1 MSAKLTLIAAA
12 VFVAFTGVQAEQAG
26 AANSVEARMREALK
40 KTMLQLRDSEAA
52 RAAAVAAQTEAETKN
67 TELEAKIKELT
78 KNIET
83 LTKQSI
89 KDKEAADKNATELT
103 AKITARET
111 EAKVLTENLEKWKV
125 AFKKVEGIAKETE
138 AQRGAAVSKAILLE
152 RKVADQQVKN
162 AEMFKIGNEV
172 LTRYKNYGLGSA
184 LAAREPFVGTMRVK
198 LENIFQELADKL
210 QDQKIKSDDGKK
222 KSSAADDTP
231 PPPPA
236 ATAAAAKPAEATKAK
251 PPVAKAAAPGR

>member
-1 MSAKLTLIAAA
+1 MSAKLPLIVAAA
-12 VFVAFTGVQAEQAG
+12 LLSFSGIHAEQAG
-26 AANSVEARMREALK
+26 AANTVEARMREALK

-89 KDKEAADKNATELT
+89 KDKETADKEAANLT
-103 AKITARET
+103 AKLAAKET
-111 EAKVLTENLEKWKV
+111 ESKNLGEALKKWQ
-125 AFKKVEGIAKETE
+125 ASHKKLEGIAKEMDI
-138 AQRGAAVSKAILLE
+138 QRAANASKVIILE

-162 AEMFKIGNEV
+162 AEMFKIGNGV
-172 LTRYKNYGLGSA
+172 LTRYKNFGLGTA
-184 LAAREPFVGTMRVK
+184 LTAREPFVGTMRVK
-198 LENIFQELADKL
+198 LENLFQEYADKL
-210 QDQKIKSDDGKK
+210 QDQKIKSTDDRKK
-222 KSSAADDTP
+222 AATAEQA

-236 ATAAAAKPAEATKAK
+236 ATAAAAKPVEPEKTKA
-251 PPVAKAAAPGR
+251 AKSAPGR